1 MPYVESGYVDS
12 GYFEGDGGTLSV
24 SSVKHFRVDVK
35 KTSSKTKEEVLSL
48 AEAEVEARQA
58 QAGDAVAVY
67 ADVYDA
73 RDKTITRIF
82 SNIAKSAGFGDGN
95 IPFGGDV
102 EQVTQEIT
110 NATTVLSQE
119 IANVNTSLTDEIIRV
134 DGKFNTVLK
143 PKLKLVNPFDALVLD
158 TELIA
163 NENVYTFSFDTATI
177 GNGDYTLEISFDPA
191 EEVNG

>member
-1 MPYVESGYVDS
+1 MPYIESGYVDS

-110 NATTVLSQE
+110 NATTALAQE
-119 IANVNTSLTDEIIRV
+119 ITNVNNSFAQEITRV
-134 DGKFNTVLK
+134 DGMFQTALK
-143 PKLKLVNPFDALVLD
+143 PKLRLVNPFDALVLD
-158 TELIA
+158 TELTA
-163 NENVYTFSFDTATI
+163 NENVYTFNFDTSAI
-177 GNGDYTLEISFDPA
+177 GNGDYTLEISFEPTEA
-191 EEVNG
+191 ENG

>member
-1 MPYVESGYVDS
+1 MYVEENYHES
-12 GYFEGDGGTLSV
+12 GYFEGDGSTLSV

-35 KTSSKTKEEVLSL
+35 KTSSKSKEEVLSL
-48 AEAEVEARQA
+48 AEAEVEARQV

-119 IANVNTSLTDEIIRV
+119 ITRV